1 MKNLGSCKQTDIGIL
16 LQMDNASKVLW
27 IERNGEWKADYG
39 MEAKYLFFGNRITL
53 LKVAISNLPVSC
65 LSFTFLFQLLRE
77 FNRNKKKKKKI
88 YGKGWRRKPCIT
100 RFLRRMCANPAGM
113 GLRYQILKEDE
124 WRSSWK
130 VVVVSRG

>member
-1 MKNLGSCKQTDIGIL
+1 
-16 LQMDNASKVLW
+16 MDNASKVLW

-77 FNRNKKKKKKI
+77 FNRNKKKK
-88 YGKGWRRKPCIT
+88 
-100 RFLRRMCANPAGM
+100 
-113 GLRYQILKEDE
+113 
-124 WRSSWK
+124 
-130 VVVVSRG
+130 